1 MHIRKSIAMCLLAS
15 SAVYS
20 QTAPLDAA
28 AGDFANLARYRDA
41 DSTLGQGKGRVV
53 FLGDSITDYW
63 GKRGGQWFPSPDWLN
78 RGIGGQTTSQLLLRT
93 RQDAIALHPRALII
107 QGGSNDMRLGFS
119 AEAIRDNIA
128 SIADIARANHIRVLI
143 AAMTPVCDCVRPLT
157 GERTVA
163 HIRRLNDLLRELCK
177 QHNYEFLDYY
187 TPLADEA
194 GRMRQEFTTD
204 GVHLNDQGYSR
215 IAPVVIQ
222 SLNLRARSGVQ

>member
-1 MHIRKSIAMCLLAS
+1 MRRSIAVCLLSLIAGLS
-15 SAVYS
+15 GAVYS

-28 AGDFANLARYRDA
+28 AGDFANLARYREA
-41 DSTLGQGKGRVV
+41 DSTLRQGKARVV

-63 GKRGGQWFPSPDWLN
+63 GKRGGQWFTSPDWLN

-119 AEAIRDNIA
+119 PEAIRDNIA
-128 SIADIARANHIRVLI
+128 SIADIARANHIRVLV

-163 HIRRLNDLLRELCK
+163 RIRHLNDLLKELCK
-177 QHNYEFLDYY
+177 QHHYEYLDYY
-187 TPLADEA
+187 TPLANEE

-215 IAPVVIQ
+215 IAPVVMRP
-222 SLNLRARSGVQ
+222 LNHGM

>member
-1 MHIRKSIAMCLLAS
+1 MHIRRSIAICLLS
-15 SAVYS
+15 LITGLIYS
-20 QTAPLDAA
+20 QTAPLESA
-28 AGDFANLARYRDA
+28 AGDLANLARYRGA
-41 DSTLGQGKGRVV
+41 NSTLRPAKARVV

-119 AEAIRDNIA
+119 PEAIRDNIA

-143 AAMTPVCDCVRPLT
+143 AAMTPVCDCVRPLA

-163 HIRRLNDLLRELCK
+163 HIRRLNDLLTELCK
-177 QHNYEFLDYY
+177 QHNYEYLDYY
-187 TPLADEA
+187 TPLANEA

-204 GVHLNDQGYSR
+204 GVHLNDLGYSR

-222 SLNLRARSGVQ
+222 SLKHGM

>member
-1 MHIRKSIAMCLLAS
+1 MPIRRFTAICLLS
-15 SAVYS
+15 LVTGLSCAVYS

-28 AGDFANLARYRDA
+28 AGDFANLTRYKDA
-41 DSTLGQGKGRVV
+41 DSELPGKAIVV

-63 GKRGGQWFPSPDWLN
+63 GKRGGQWFTSPDWLN

-119 AEAIRDNIA
+119 PEAIRDNIA

-163 HIRRLNDLLRELCK
+163 QIRHLNDLLKELCK
-177 QHNYEFLDYY
+177 QQNYEYLDYY
-187 TPLADEA
+187 TPLANEE

-215 IAPVVIQ
+215 IAPVVIR
-222 SLNLRARSGVQ
+222 SLNHGM